1 MCISL
6 CHTHTCPHVSYVN
19 HPCAP
24 NAYAPTCPY
33 RKEEQKNLDR
43 MCGRCLTKQGVHID
57 KDFLQEANARRRS
70 EAAEIRQ
77 STILTLKILEQANV
91 FVKEEKR
98 NNRERRRRR
107 NTRGGMADRGK
118 IGKQR
123 KCVVM

>member
-1 MCISL
+1 
-6 CHTHTCPHVSYVN
+6 
-19 HPCAP
+19 
-24 NAYAPTCPY
+24 
-33 RKEEQKNLDR
+33 